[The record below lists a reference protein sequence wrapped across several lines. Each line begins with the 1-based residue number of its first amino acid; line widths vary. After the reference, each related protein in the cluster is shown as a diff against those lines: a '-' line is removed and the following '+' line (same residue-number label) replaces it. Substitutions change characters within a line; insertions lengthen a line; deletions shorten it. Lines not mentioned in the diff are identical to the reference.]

1 MEVFIMVGQL
11 ILGLSILVGLHELG
25 HLLAAK
31 AFGMRVEQFSI
42 GFPPKIWG
50 KKFGDTEY
58 SFGMIPL
65 GGFVKI
71 SGMIDESL
79 DVTAMRAAP
88 QPHEF
93 RSKPA
98 WQRLIVM
105 MGGIIVNVIL
115 GIIIF
120 IGFKYTQGDTYL
132 SKQELNKYGI
142 VAYELGESIG
152 LKTGDR
158 VLDINGEDYVRFRD
172 LASPAVLLSSDGYF
186 TVDRD
191 GKILTIPI
199 PNDFVDDFAEENNAQ
214 KFIFYR
220 LIFDIGLVI
229 EGSNA
234 DLGGLQIGDK
244 IIALN
249 GAKIEFYDQLQAS
262 MDTLARTQITLLVN
276 RSNVQKTLTIDVNEE
291 GKIGFQANRLNE
303 ISRIEYTFAESIPL
317 GTELAFSIVW
327 DNIKGFKKIFAG
339 EVSASK
345 SLSGPIGI
353 ARIFGGTWDWQRFW
367 RITGMLSMVLA
378 FMNFLPIPALDGGHV
393 VFLTWEMVT
402 GKKPSDAFLENA
414 QKVGMVLLLA
424 LMSYAILNDII
435 KLF

>member
-115 GIIIF
+115 GVIIF

-158 VLDINGEDYVRFRD
+158 ILDINGEDYERFRD

-191 GKILTIPI
+191 GKRLTIPI

-220 LIFDIGLVI
+220 LIFDIGAVI
-229 EGSNA
+229 EGSPA
-234 DLGGLQIGDK
+234 DLGGLQVGDK

-249 GAKIEFYDQLQAS
+249 GAEIEVL
-262 MDTLARTQITLLVN
+262 
-276 RSNVQKTLTIDVNEE
+276 RSTPSKY
-291 GKIGFQANRLNE
+291 G
-303 ISRIEYTFAESIPL
+303 YL
-317 GTELAFSIVW
+317 GRDPNHFI
-327 DNIKGFKKIFAG
+327 N
-339 EVSASK
+339 
-345 SLSGPIGI
+345 
-353 ARIFGGTWDWQRFW
+353 
-367 RITGMLSMVLA
+367 
-378 FMNFLPIPALDGGHV
+378 
-393 VFLTWEMVT
+393 
-402 GKKPSDAFLENA
+402 
-414 QKVGMVLLLA
+414 
-424 LMSYAILNDII
+424 
-435 KLF
+435 

>member
-115 GIIIF
+115 GIVIF

-158 VLDINGEDYVRFRD
+158 ILDINGEDYVRFRD

-186 TVDRD
+186 TINRD

-220 LIFDIGLVI
+220 LIFDIGTVI
-229 EGSNA
+229 EGSPA
-234 DLGGLQIGDK
+234 DLGGLQVGDK

-249 GAKIEFYDQLQAS
+249 GAEIEFYDQLQAS

-276 RSNVQKTLTIDVNEE
+276 RSNVQRTLTIDVNEE

-378 FMNFLPIPALDGGHV
+378 FMNFIPIPALDGGHV

>member
-58 SFGMIPL
+58 SVGMIPL

-79 DVTAMRAAP
+79 DVTAMRAVP

-115 GIIIF
+115 GIVIF

-152 LKTGDR
+152 FKTGDKI
-158 VLDINGEDYVRFRD
+158 LDINGEDYERFRD
-172 LASPAVLLSSDGYF
+172 LVSPAVLLSSDGYF

-191 GKILTIPI
+191 GKRLTIPI
-199 PNDFVDDFAEENNAQ
+199 PNDFVDAFAEENNAQ

-220 LIFDIGLVI
+220 LIFDIGAVI
-229 EGSNA
+229 EGSPA

-249 GAKIEFYDQLQAS
+249 GAEIEFYDQLQAS
-262 MDTLARTQITLLVN
+262 MDTLAATQITLLIN
-276 RSNVQKTLTIDVNEE
+276 RSNFQKTLTIEVNEE

-303 ISRIEYTFAESIPL
+303 ISTIEYTFAESIPL

-353 ARIFGGTWDWQRFW
+353 AKIFGGTWDWQRFW

-393 VFLTWEMVT
+393 VFLTWEIVT
-402 GKKPSDAFLENA
+402 GKKPSDTFLENA
-414 QKVGMVLLLA
+414 QKVGMILLLA

>member
-50 KKFGDTEY
+50 KKFGETEY

-79 DVTAMRAAP
+79 DVTAMRAVP

-115 GIIIF
+115 GVIIF

-158 VLDINGEDYVRFRD
+158 ILDINGEDYERFRD

-186 TVDRD
+186 TVNRD
-191 GKILTIPI
+191 GKRLTIPI

-220 LIFDIGLVI
+220 LIFDIGAVI
-229 EGSNA
+229 EGSPA
-234 DLGGLQIGDK
+234 DLGGLQVGDK

-249 GAKIEFYDQLQAS
+249 GAEIEFYDQLQAS
-262 MDTLARTQITLLVN
+262 MDTLAGTQITLLIN
-276 RSNVQKTLTIDVNEE
+276 RSNVQQTLTIEVNEE

-303 ISRIEYTFAESIPL
+303 ISTVEYTFAESVPL

-353 ARIFGGTWDWQRFW
+353 AKIFGGTWDWQRFW

-393 VFLTWEMVT
+393 VFLTWEIVT
-402 GKKPSDAFLENA
+402 GKKPSDTFLENA

>member
-79 DVTAMRAAP
+79 DVTAMRVAP

-435 KLF
+435 KLL